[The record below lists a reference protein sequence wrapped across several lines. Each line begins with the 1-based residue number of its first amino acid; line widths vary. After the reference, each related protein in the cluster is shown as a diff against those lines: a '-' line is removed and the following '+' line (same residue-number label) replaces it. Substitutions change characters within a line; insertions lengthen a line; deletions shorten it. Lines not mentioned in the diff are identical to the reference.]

1 MAGRYEQALQAV
13 EESLLLNQPFIFAL
27 KDVVIYSEKLGLHEE
42 AREAIRHLRAVEPA
56 ATLEL
61 HEARSGASLLYPDI
75 AAQMHAIFSKVWLET
90 ALEMPG
96 T

>member
-13 EESLLLNQPFIFAL
+13 EESVLLSPTFIFAL
-27 KDVVIYSEKLGLHEE
+27 KDVAIYSEKLGLHEE
-42 AREAIRHLRAVEPA
+42 ARVAMRDLRAVEPA

-61 HEARSGASLLYPDI
+61 HEARSRSSLRAPEM
-75 AAQMHAIFSKVWLET
+75 AAGMHAMFRKLWLQMPPEI
-90 ALEMPG
+90 PG